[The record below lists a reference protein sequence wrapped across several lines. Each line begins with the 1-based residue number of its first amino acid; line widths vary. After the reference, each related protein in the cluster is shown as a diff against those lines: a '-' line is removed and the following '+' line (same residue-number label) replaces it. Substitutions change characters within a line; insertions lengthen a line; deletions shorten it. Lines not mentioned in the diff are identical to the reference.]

1 MRSGARATLAKST
14 PSRRRLMVH
23 GCSRCPTRVI
33 PRHSCRPDGMAAAS
47 SCRPRSRRMSDS
59 QIVPDST
66 IREVLERSKA
76 GRKLLYEHG
85 YDVGNGFVDVLS
97 QHQSLRDAARAG
109 RLRNIDA
116 LLETLNQS

>member
-1 MRSGARATLAKST
+1 MG
-14 PSRRRLMVH
+14 
-23 GCSRCPTRVI
+23 
-33 PRHSCRPDGMAAAS
+33 
-47 SCRPRSRRMSDS
+47 DS
-59 QIVPDST
+59 KFTPDST
-66 IREVLERSKA
+66 IREVLERNKA

-109 RLRNIDA
+109 RLRNMDA

>member
-1 MRSGARATLAKST
+1 
-14 PSRRRLMVH
+14 
-23 GCSRCPTRVI
+23 
-33 PRHSCRPDGMAAAS
+33 
-47 SCRPRSRRMSDS
+47 MSDS
-59 QIVPDST
+59 KFTPDST

-109 RLRNIDA
+109 RLRNMDA